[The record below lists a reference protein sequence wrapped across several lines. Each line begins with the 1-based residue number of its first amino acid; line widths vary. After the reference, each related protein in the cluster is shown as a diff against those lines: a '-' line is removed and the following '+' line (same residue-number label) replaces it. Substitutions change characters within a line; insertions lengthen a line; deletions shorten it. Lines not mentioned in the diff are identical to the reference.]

1 MVSANGLDSDPRAV
15 AKSREKSISHERS
28 RRCAGEI
35 AAYVDEEVHP
45 DLCHAIN
52 SVEERVH
59 PDLSTY
65 NSVDE
70 RVRPDF
76 STYNVDEMYLRGDTE
91 DSGPVEEPFEQTN
104 PDVVDGKN
112 LFEKDIMLTEAQWE
126 QVLARKGL
134 AAESRRWPED
144 ASGTPRVKYPLR
156 RRERGPAGR
165 PRRHRPLGDSHLRSL
180 RPHHRRQP
188 TAPHVPSAER
198 LLVLHRLPTRIL
210 PERTKHIDWS

>member
-1 MVSANGLDSDPRAV
+1 MVLFLALSCLLPGLALTMSVEGRAAPDLSTYNSV
-15 AKSREKSISHERS
+15 EERVQPDLS
-28 RRCAGEI
+28 T
-35 AAYVDEEVHP
+35 YNSVDERVQP
-45 DLCHAIN
+45 DLSTYN

-70 RVRPDF
+70 RVHPDL

-144 ASGTPRVKYPLR
+144 ASGTPRVKYRFADGEWLR
-156 RRERGPAGR
+156 CGRVVGRGVSSSLAFL
-165 PRRHRPLGDSHLRSL
+165 LGGSTYNSL
-180 RPHHRRQP
+180 CVVQ
-188 TAPHVPSAER
+188 
-198 LLVLHRLPTRIL
+198 
-210 PERTKHIDWS
+210 